1 MTEPLS
7 VLDEDP
13 VIKDQRLCLISISNV
28 DNDPKKTAMKIRGVY
43 KNKSQCDIAVKKL
56 PDFGKIDIMSV
67 EVGKWFPVIVDI
79 KDTGEIRYDNDKLNE
94 IVAAKRQRDQDAKDL
109 FDKRKADLINDH
121 MRRKNAKESQ
131 DSKKESYVSVFNR
144 MYDLELKIKDLKK
157 ILQEKETELQEATE
171 LGNTYTTEERQQSV
185 DEFILVEDPEELKYR
200 YSTLD
205 AIKFFERNSD
215 VQKKY

>member
-28 DNDPKKTAMKIRGVY
+28 DNDPNKTAMKIRGVY
-43 KNKSQCDIAVKKL
+43 KNKSQCDTAVKKL

-157 ILQEKETELQEATE
+157 ILQEKETELQEATD